1 MFNETVEKIKNS
13 ENVAGTAHTSA
24 VTNLDSFERAIAAV
38 KEENVAGTAHTSA
51 ITNLDSYESAICE
64 AKEEKE

>member
-1 MFNETVEKIKNS
+1 MSIKEDDLMFNETVEKIKNS
-13 ENVAGTAHTSA
+13 
-24 VTNLDSFERAIAAV
+24 
-38 KEENVAGTAHTSA
+38 ENVAGTAHTSA